1 MAGAPIGNK
10 NAAVGKQWQAAINRA
25 LAARSR
31 VAGREALDD
40 LAEKLLSLAEQGEL
54 GALKELGDRIDGK
67 AAQMI
72 GVGQDPNAGPVRT
85 FHELVLVDGR
95 TDAAP

>member
-1 MAGAPIGNK
+1 MAAAPGNQY
-10 NAAVGKQWQAAINRA
+10 AAKSKLWQAAIHRA
-25 LAARSR
+25 LEKRSK

-40 LAEKLLSLAEQGEL
+40 LAEKLLALADENDL

-67 AAQMI
+67 SAQMVGI
-72 GVGQDPNAGPVRT
+72 GQDPNAGPVRT

-95 TDAAP
+95 ADAAP